1 MATGLAGPAGGPVT
15 AVWFSESG
23 DRLYARTG
31 RGLTYVTND
40 YETWA
45 AAPQTERRPEPL
57 PERAD
62 GPLPER
68 VTALRAAG
76 ARKLYAFGAQVYSL
90 ENGGKSWVNLTAF
103 AGRSIIGENPHDL
116 AVSPG
121 DAELIAVANDAG
133 VWCSHDGGLS
143 WTGLNSG
150 LPNLPVKALLPEGG
164 IAVEGIGD
172 AILQGSAG
180 WVGVTAH
187 EPDFGRLS
195 AKLGAAITASIG
207 AGDIWYAGAQD
218 GRIWTSSDAQA
229 HWALASV
236 QAAGPIERFVVDPDA
251 PRIAFAAA
259 SGRGPH
265 LLRTVNGGQTW
276 YDVSA
281 NLTGAHGVA
290 IEKGAGAVYVATDTG
305 VFLSRMDLNVLGT
318 ASPWASVSDGLP
330 VSAPVVDVRLEG
342 SRLLAAVDGW
352 GVYGTRAPHEI
363 NQVRLVN
370 AADLSTRA
378 VAPGGL
384 VSAIGITVN
393 SASAL
398 GRDLPVLEHS
408 QIQIPFG
415 TEPSE
420 MQVDVNR
427 SLRLALT
434 VKAVAPAM
442 FVDPYGAPLVLDA
455 ETGLMLDS
463 SAAVQAR
470 STVQVLA
477 TGFGKVSPDWPSGM
491 PAPEI
496 GTPVVASQVRAFLN
510 GREIEV
516 VKATL
521 APGYIGMYLVEIR
534 IPSLLDEGMAE
545 LYLEAGGEKSNT
557 VRLKVAY

>member
-1 MATGLAGPAGGPVT
+1 MSS
-15 AVWFSESG
+15 VWFSENGSQ
-23 DRLYARTG
+23 LYARTA
-31 RGLTYVTND
+31 RGITYVTSD
-40 YETWA
+40 YETWT
-45 AAPQTERRPEPL
+45 AAPLAARRPEPS
-57 PERAD
+57 PERANS
-62 GPLPER
+62 PLPER
-68 VTALRAAG
+68 VAALRLAG
-76 ARKLYAFGAQVYSL
+76 ARKLYAFGAQIYSS
-90 ENGGKSWVNLTAF
+90 ENGGRSWVNLTAF
-103 AGRSIIGENPHDL
+103 AGRSIIGENPHDV

-121 DAELIAVANDAG
+121 DAELVAVANDAG

-143 WTGLNSG
+143 WSGLNAG

-164 IAVEGIGD
+164 IAVEGIGG

-180 WVGVTAH
+180 WVGVAAH
-187 EPDFGRLS
+187 EPEFGRLS
-195 AKLGAAITASIG
+195 AKLGATITASIG
-207 AGDIWYAGAQD
+207 AGDTWYAGAQD
-218 GRIWTSSDAQA
+218 GRIWTSADAQA
-229 HWALASV
+229 HWTLAGV
-236 QAAGPIERFVVDPDA
+236 QATGRVERLVLDPDE

-281 NLTGAHGVA
+281 NLPGTHGVA
-290 IEKGAGAVYVATDTG
+290 IDKGAGAVYVATDTG

-318 ASPWASVSDGLP
+318 PSAWASVSAGLP
-330 VSAPVVDVRLEG
+330 VNGPVVDVRLEG
-342 SRLLAAVDGW
+342 SMLMAALDGW
-352 GVYGTRAPHEI
+352 GVYSTRAPHQI
-363 NQVRLVN
+363 NQARLVN

-393 SASAL
+393 SASAG

-420 MQVDVNR
+420 LQVDLNR
-427 SLRLALT
+427 SLHLALT

-442 FVDPYGAPLVLDA
+442 FVDPNGAPLLLDA
-455 ETGLMLDS
+455 ETGMMLDS
-463 SAAVQAR
+463 SMAIQAR

-477 TGFGKVSPDWPSGM
+477 TGFGKVTPDWPSGM

-516 VKATL
+516 PKATL
-521 APGYIGMYLVEIR
+521 APGYVGMYLIEVR

-557 VRLKVAY
+557 VRLRVAY